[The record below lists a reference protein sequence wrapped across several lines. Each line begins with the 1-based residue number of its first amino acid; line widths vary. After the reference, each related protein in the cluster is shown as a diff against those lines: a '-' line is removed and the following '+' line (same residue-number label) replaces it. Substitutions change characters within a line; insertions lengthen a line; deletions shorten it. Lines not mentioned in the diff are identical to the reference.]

1 MKKEHTSVGIIIL
14 AAGNS
19 SRLGQAKQLLQ
30 FKNKSLIRNVA
41 DEALAANVGNVI
53 VVTGANQEAVSRE
66 LADLPVHFAHNPDWQ
81 QGMGSSI
88 RTGLTKLLQ
97 LDQNTHA
104 VILAVS
110 DQPFVKS
117 ESFQNLIETA
127 KIEDKTI
134 VACAYQN
141 TMGTPVLFKNRY
153 FDSLLALKGTEGA
166 KGILNQFE
174 NEVSTVSFPKG
185 DIDIDT
191 QEDYNKLLRF

>member
-1 MKKEHTSVGIIIL
+1 MKKEHASVGIIIL

-41 DEALAANVGNVI
+41 DEALAADVGNVI

-88 RTGLTKLLQ
+88 RTGLTKLLK
-97 LDQNTHA
+97 LDQNTNS

-110 DQPFVKS
+110 DQPFVTS
-117 ESFQNLIETA
+117 ELFQNLIEAA

-141 TMGTPVLFKNRY
+141 TMGTPVLFKNQY
-153 FDSLLALKGTEGA
+153 FDALKLLEGAEGA
-166 KGILNQFE
+166 KKLLKKFGTD
-174 NEVSTVSFPKG
+174 VSYVPFQQG
-185 DIDIDT
+185 EIDIDT
-191 QEDYNKLLRF
+191 MEDFEKLQQS